1 MGRFIMDIKGLA
13 NTTLTDYPGLVA
25 ATLFTGGCDFCCPF
39 CHNRSLVVHH
49 EKLPSLPVEDVL
61 EFLSRR
67 KVALEGV
74 VLPEDEPLLQ
84 NDLGDFIRELKAM
97 GYKIKLDTN
106 GYDPTHLD
114 HLLKDGLVDYVA
126 MDIKGAQ
133 SNYAKASGCP
143 NLDLTRIKLSV
154 DILKGSDV
162 DYEFRT
168 TVVRELHSAQ
178 DMEAIGQWL
187 YGRKSLLSPAICR
200 KRRYYYACFFQLQQG
215 GDGSVSKNASAVHS
229 LCRTARIRTDLRK

>member
-74 VLPEDEPLLQ
+74 CITGGEPLLQ

-168 TVVRELHSAQ
+168 TVVRDLHSAQ

-187 YGRKSLLSPAICR
+187 YGAKA
-200 KRRYYYACFFQLQQG
+200 YYLQPYVESEDIIMPVFSSYSKAEMVQFQKMLQQYIPYVG
-215 GDGSVSKNASAVHS
+215 LRGYA
-229 LCRTARIRTDLRK
+229 RT

>member
-1 MGRFIMDIKGLA
+1 MDIKGLA

-39 CHNRSLVVHH
+39 CHNRSLVIHH

-61 EFLSRR
+61 EFLARR

-74 VLPEDEPLLQ
+74 CITGGEPLLQ
-84 NDLGDFIRELKAM
+84 ADLGEFAAVLKDM

-114 HLLKDGLVDYVA
+114 HLLKAGLIDYVA

-133 SNYAKASGCP
+133 NNYAKAAGYP
-143 NLDLTRIKLSV
+143 QLDLTRIKLSV
-154 DILKGSDV
+154 DIIRDSGIA
-162 DYEFRT
+162 YEFRT
-168 TVVRELHSAQ
+168 TVVRELHSP
-178 DMEAIGQWL
+178 DDIENIGRWL
-187 YGRKSLLSPAICR
+187 RGADA
-200 KRRYYYACFFQLQQG
+200 YYLQPYVESEDIIMPVFSSYSKAEMINFQKMLRQYIPYVGLRGYAR
-215 GDGSVSKNASAVHS
+215 S
-229 LCRTARIRTDLRK
+229 

>member
-39 CHNRSLVVHH
+39 CHNRSLVVHY
-49 EKLPSLPVEDVL
+49 EKLPSLPVDDVL

-67 KVALEGV
+67 RVALEGV
-74 VLPEDEPLLQ
+74 CITGGEPLMQ
-84 NDLGDFIRELKAM
+84 EDLGDFIRELKAM

-106 GYDPTHLD
+106 GHDPAHLD
-114 HLLKDGLVDYVA
+114 HLIRNGLVDYVA

-133 SNYAKASGCP
+133 SNYAKAAGCP

-154 DILKGSDV
+154 DILRGNDV

-168 TVVRELHSAQ
+168 TVVRELHSPQ

-187 YGRKSLLSPAICR
+187 YGANA
-200 KRRYYYACFFQLQQG
+200 YYLQPYVESEDIIMPVFSSYTKAEMIQFQKMLQQYIPYVG
-215 GDGSVSKNASAVHS
+215 LRGY
-229 LCRTARIRTDLRK
+229 ARS

>member
-74 VLPEDEPLLQ
+74 CITGGEPLLQ
-84 NDLGDFIRELKAM
+84 NDLGDFIRELKEM

-187 YGRKSLLSPAICR
+187 YGAKA
-200 KRRYYYACFFQLQQG
+200 YYLQPYVESEDIIMPVFSSYSKAEMVQFQKMLQQYIPYVG
-215 GDGSVSKNASAVHS
+215 LRGYA
-229 LCRTARIRTDLRK
+229 RT